1 MSQGD
6 VFSHVEIHET
16 WKFFLVK
23 MSKVELRILIC
34 FQVKYNI
41 MHSVNSF
48 LYVVAYVME
57 VPWDIVVVG
66 YFFIDEG
73 K

>member
-1 MSQGD
+1 
-6 VFSHVEIHET
+6 
-16 WKFFLVK
+16 
-23 MSKVELRILIC
+23 
-34 FQVKYNI
+34 
-41 MHSVNSF
+41 

-73 K
+73 KWPSFSSMGLSNFPSSVCKLWVVANRWRR